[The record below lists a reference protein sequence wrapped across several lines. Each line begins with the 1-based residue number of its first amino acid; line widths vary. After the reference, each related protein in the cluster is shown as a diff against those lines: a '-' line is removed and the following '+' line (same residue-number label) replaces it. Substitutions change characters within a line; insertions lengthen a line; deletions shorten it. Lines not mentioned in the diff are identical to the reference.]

1 MILQEDLNLS
11 KTPDMS
17 TPSGEL
23 STKDK
28 LIQEGIK
35 LFSRHG
41 FEGTTTRMLADA
53 IGANNAVV
61 YFHFKTKENL
71 YTEVLNS
78 VAEHARLYF
87 KPLQDE
93 ILAAY
98 EDQNFSSD
106 EAWICIQKF
115 IDLYINLLHDSSKK
129 DELYL
134 LLHEELSPA
143 NGERPITNVACRSA
157 ENVLKHLLMTYW
169 NNNNYQTATIVSRL
183 TIGSLISLS
192 EINSSAFNDFGL

>member
-61 YFHFKTKENL
+61 YFHFKTKEKVVDHYLGNRSH
-71 YTEVLNS
+71 NI
-78 VAEHARLYF
+78 F
-87 KPLQDE
+87 KG
-93 ILAAY
+93 
-98 EDQNFSSD
+98 
-106 EAWICIQKF
+106 C
-115 IDLYINLLHDSSKK
+115 
-129 DELYL
+129 
-134 LLHEELSPA
+134 
-143 NGERPITNVACRSA
+143 
-157 ENVLKHLLMTYW
+157 
-169 NNNNYQTATIVSRL
+169 
-183 TIGSLISLS
+183 
-192 EINSSAFNDFGL
+192 

>member
-61 YFHFKTKENL
+61 YFHFKTKENS

-98 EDQNFSSD
+98 ENRNFSSD

-143 NGERPITNVACRSA
+143 NGERP
-157 ENVLKHLLMTYW
+157 
-169 NNNNYQTATIVSRL
+169 
-183 TIGSLISLS
+183 
-192 EINSSAFNDFGL
+192 